1 MIARWA
7 GVALALAACAPELPA
22 PSVTFHP
29 DADGLEVRP
38 SGLRV
43 DFGRAPSGVIPV
55 LDRSLGAHRSVALRR
70 CPEEIVQHLAW
81 GDLVLSFTAHR
92 FVGWR
97 QGVDSAGQVCG

>member
-1 MIARWA
+1 VIRRAA
-7 GVALALAACAPELPA
+7 VLLALAACTPEPPA

-29 DADGLEVRP
+29 DEGGLEVRP

-55 LDRSLGAHRSVALRR
+55 LDRSLGAHRTVAQGA
-70 CPEEIVQHLAW
+70 CPPGIVQQLAW
-81 GDLVLSFTAHR
+81 GDLVLTFTDHR

-97 QGVDSAGQVCG
+97 QGAAHAGQVCA